1 LTDKMQI
8 KCIVIDDEPLAIEKL
23 SIYISKISWLQHE
36 ASFSNAIDALNYL
49 KTHDIDLIFLDIQMD
64 EFSGIQFLKSLKTS
78 QKVIITSAYTEY
90 AIKGYEFDVTDFLLK
105 PFGFERF
112 IVAIDKVFSQLVDS
126 KTIKRSYIFIKSG
139 YNMERVMFDEILYV
153 EGMLEYL
160 QIVTTKNKLMT
171 LQTFSSIESVLPPS
185 NFIRVHKSFI
195 VAIDKIDMI
204 ERNIIK
210 IKEKRISIGV
220 SYKDRF
226 DKLLISLQSTPK

>member
-1 LTDKMQI
+1 MQI

-23 SIYISKISWLQHE
+23 SIYISKISWLKHE

-49 KTHDIDLIFLDIQMD
+49 KTRDIDLIFLDIQMD
-64 EFSGIQFLKSLKTS
+64 EFSGIQFLESLKS
-78 QKVIITSAYTEY
+78 SHKVIITSAYTEY

-112 IVAIDKVFSQLVDS
+112 IVATDRVFNQLVDS
-126 KTIKRSYIFIKSG
+126 KTIKRNYIFIKSG
-139 YNMERVMFDEILYV
+139 YNMERVMIDEILYV

-171 LQTFSSIESVLPPS
+171 LQTFSSIETVLPLC
-185 NFIRVHKSFI
+185 NFMRVHKSFI

-210 IKEKRISIGV
+210 IKDKRIPIGV

-226 DKLLISLQSTPK
+226 DKLLTGLQGVTK

>member
-1 LTDKMQI
+1 MQI

-64 EFSGIQFLKSLKTS
+64 EFSGIQFLESLKTS

-112 IVAIDKVFSQLVDS
+112 IVATDKVFNQLVDS
-126 KTIKRSYIFIKSG
+126 KTIKRNYIFIKSG
-139 YNMERVMFDEILYV
+139 YNMERVMIDEILFV
-153 EGMLEYL
+153 EGMHEYL

-171 LQTFSSIESVLPPS
+171 LQTFSSIEAILPLN
-185 NFIRVHKSFI
+185 NFRRVHKSFI
-195 VAIDKIDMI
+195 VAIDKIDRI
-204 ERNIIK
+204 ERNIIV
-210 IKEKRISIGV
+210 IRDKRIPVGI
-220 SYKDRF
+220 SYKDGF
-226 DKLLISLQSTPK
+226 DKLLVGLQGVPK

>member
-1 LTDKMQI
+1 MQI

>member
-1 LTDKMQI
+1 MQI
-8 KCIVIDDEPLAIEKL
+8 KCIVIDDEPLATEKL
-23 SIYISKISWLQHE
+23 SIYISKISWLKHE

-49 KTHDIDLIFLDIQMD
+49 KIHDIDLIFLDIQMD
-64 EFSGIQFLKSLKTS
+64 EFSGIQFLESLKS
-78 QKVIITSAYTEY
+78 SHKVIITSAYTEY

-112 IVAIDKVFSQLVDS
+112 IIATDRVFNQLVDT
-126 KTIKRSYIFIKSG
+126 KTIKRNYIFIKSG
-139 YNMERVMFDEILYV
+139 YNMERVMIDEILYV

-171 LQTFSSIESVLPPS
+171 LQTFSNLEPVLPIS

-210 IKEKRISIGV
+210 IKDKRIPIGV

-226 DKLLISLQSTPK
+226 DKLLIGLQGVPK